1 MVATPAAGRAVQ
13 LTPVKVTIL
22 PLEPTAQAMYAKNR
36 AMFRKQGID
45 AQLRLLSDPS
55 QTVAA
60 LLSGEADFI
69 ATHVGNAALLKSRD
83 APIKVVAAGAT
94 YDPKKPNSSLV
105 AAPGKSDH
113 ARPRPRRQDDRHRR
127 S

>member
-1 MVATPAAGRAVQ
+1 MRRTERCFASRASTRSSG
-13 LTPVKVTIL
+13 LT
-22 PLEPTAQAMYAKNR
+22 
-36 AMFRKQGID
+36 
-45 AQLRLLSDPS
+45 DPS

-105 AAPGKSDH
+105 AAPGQEDQAPATSW
-113 ARPRPRRQDDRHRR
+113 ARR
-127 S
+127 SPSTVLI